1 MEEQKRIIRID
12 NPPECRIIERLN
24 RFVVKIE
31 IKGSYHPAH
40 INNTGRLA
48 ELLVKGQ
55 KAFCFRAQSR
65 GKTDFRRFA
74 IEEFGWGSAH

>member
-12 NPPECRIIERLN
+12 NPQECRIIERLN

-31 IKGSYHPAH
+31 ITGSYHPAH
-40 INNTGRLA
+40 ITNTGRLA

-55 KAFCFRAQSR
+55 KAFCFRAQNP
-65 GKTDFRRFA
+65 GKTDFRLFA
-74 IEEFGWGSAH
+74 IEECWFGSAH